1 MSTLKD
7 YLRHLFIPQ
16 ESNNFKAKTL
26 HIDFLSFYLIAA
38 LLLVITTKNVRFYM
52 NSVLGYATDISV
64 TKLLDLT
71 NQERTKHGL
80 SPLIM
85 NDQLS
90 RAASS
95 KAGDMFAKNYWAHFG
110 PDGLSPWDFIIKSGY
125 QYEYAGENLAKNFL
139 FSQGVVDAWMNSP
152 THRDNLLK
160 KEYSEVGFA
169 IVNGMLNGEETT
181 LVVQMFG
188 TPLMSLPPLAKVPP
202 VQPIKQEAPQNVPIS
217 VKLDSNLSGNDVQK
231 VLDATSHKQKINLF
245 SFSIDITY
253 IFIMLFSCI
262 LIADLYIAS
271 KLHVVSTGGKPL
283 AHLIFLGFVFVGML
297 LLFRSGSIL

>member
-7 YLRHLFIPQ
+7 NLRHFFIPQ

-38 LLLVITTKNVRFYM
+38 LLLVITTKNVKLYM

-64 TKLLDLT
+64 QKLLDLT
-71 NQERTKHGL
+71 NQERIKQGL
-80 SPLIM
+80 GT
-85 NDQLS
+85 LS
-90 RAASS
+90 INENLSHAAVS
-95 KAGDMFAKNYWAHFG
+95 KADDMYKKNYWAHFG
-110 PDGLSPWDFIIKSGY
+110 PDGSSPWDFIIKSGY

-152 THRDNLLK
+152 THKDNLLK
-160 KEYSEVGFA
+160 KEYNEVGFA

-188 TPLMSLPPLAKVPP
+188 TPITTSPLTKTQP
-202 VQPIKQEAPQNVPIS
+202 VEPIKQEVPQDAPLAI
-217 VKLDSNLSGNDVQK
+217 KLDSNLSGHDVEK
-231 VLDATSHKQKINLF
+231 VLSASKPQQKINLF
-245 SFSIDITY
+245 SFSVDITY
-253 IFIMLFSCI
+253 IFIMLFSCV

-271 KLHVVSTGGKPL
+271 KLHIVPTGGKPL
-283 AHLIFLGFVFVGML
+283 AHLMFLGFIYVGLL